1 MSTRR
6 IVHAFAAGAVALGLS
21 AVGLTAQTDD
31 ARWLPWVGCWESVG
45 GTAEDP
51 MLCFRPATEG
61 VEVLTIQDGAI
72 ESVQTLR
79 ADGQPHPVE
88 LEGCSGTESVSFSRD
103 AARVYQTSRQ
113 QCEGGTERAGS
124 GIIAMIAPDAWID
137 VKSVE
142 VDGQTNAWVSHYRL
156 ASAQRVESLGLDA
169 LVSTRRMAIETARV
183 SAARPP
189 AVDDVID
196 ASGQVQVE
204 AVRAWI
210 AEAAE
215 PMEVAAD
222 ELIRLADAGVSPD
235 VIDMVVAVSYPEHFM
250 VGRDAEVAEVRGTR
264 AATRPIY
271 GSATGRARMC
281 TPFAWDPFYA
291 SFLGY
296 GNGCGYGF
304 GYGLAYGRGF
314 GGLYGY
320 SPYGY
325 RSGPIVIVPRDD
337 HDDNG
342 HARVVNGRGYTR
354 GTGANPPSTN
364 RPSTRTGNPPTVSRG
379 AGASTGTASGS
390 TGSTTRRAKP
400 RGGGGGGL

>member
-1 MSTRR
+1 MSTGR
-6 IVHAFAAGAVALGLS
+6 IVHVLAAGAVALGLS
-21 AVGLTAQTDD
+21 AVGLAAQTED

-61 VEVLTIQDGAI
+61 VEVLTIQDGTL
-72 ESVQTLR
+72 ESAQTLR
-79 ADGQPHPVE
+79 ADGQAHRVE
-88 LEGCSGTESVSFSRD
+88 VEGCSGTESVSFSTD
-103 AARVYQTSRQ
+103 GARVYQNSRQ
-113 QCEGGTERAGS
+113 ACDGGTERAGS

-142 VDGQTNAWVSHYRL
+142 VEGQVTAWVTHYRL
-156 ASAQRVESLGLDA
+156 ASAERVEGLGLDA
-169 LVSTRRMAIETARV
+169 LVSPRRMAIETARV
-183 SAARPP
+183 SVARPP

-196 ASGQVQVE
+196 ASAQVHVE

-215 PMEVAAD
+215 PMEVGAD
-222 ELIRLADAGVSPD
+222 ELIRLADAGVSPEIID
-235 VIDMVVAVSYPEHFM
+235 VVVAVSYPEHFV
-250 VGRDAEVAEVRGTR
+250 VGRDADVAEVEGTR
-264 AATRPIY
+264 AATRPTY

-296 GNGCGYGF
+296 GNGCGYGY
-304 GYGLAYGRGF
+304 GYGLAYGGGF
-314 GGLYGY
+314 GRGLYGY
-320 SPYGY
+320 SPYGH
-325 RSGPIVIVPRDD
+325 RPGPIVIIPRGD
-337 HDDNG
+337 DDN
-342 HARVVNGRGYTR
+342 ARVVNGRGYTR
-354 GTGANPPSTN
+354 GTAANPPSTS
-364 RPSTRTGNPPTVSRG
+364 RPTTRTGSPPTVSRG
-379 AGASTGTASGS
+379 AGASTGSASGS